1 MRYHETVIK
10 VRFNEVDAF
19 RVAWHGHYVAWM
31 EIGRN
36 ELAGRFGLDAEQV
49 DAAGFIAPVVLLELK
64 YLRPARFGEELRI
77 RTSLRRMET
86 ATLEF
91 TADIIGSNGK
101 KCATGRVVHSLT
113 DSAGTLQYS
122 LPPLIRERMERL
134 LAWQERE

>member
-36 ELAGRFGLDAEQV
+36 ELAGQFGLDAEQV

-91 TADIIGSNGK
+91 NTDIIGSDGK
-101 KCATGRVVHSLT
+101 RCATGKVVHSLT

-122 LPPLIRERMERL
+122 LPPLIRERVERL
-134 LAWQERE
+134 LAWQEGE